1 MYASYVVGRIRGP
14 LIRSKG
20 RFPVKLIKYQRPLFT
35 TPVLYHP
42 IFVTREFS
50 LQAYNIFMK
59 DTGLFC
65 FFLHV
70 SILFLLKPNDLFVSF
85 SLF

>member
-20 RFPVKLIKYQRPLFT
+20 RFPVKLIKYQRSLFT

-59 DTGLFC
+59 DTGLFLC
-65 FFLHV
+65 SFYTCLFYFFV
-70 SILFLLKPNDLFVSF
+70 QAK
-85 SLF
+85 